1 MDPRPQADDAEPL
14 ASHAHFLR
22 VLARRLL
29 FDPAAADDV
38 AQRALLLALQR
49 KPGQEKV
56 RSLREWL
63 SGVVRNFAR
72 SGLREE
78 QRRSERERAAARP
91 EALPSAAD
99 AAARLETV
107 ERLVAAVRRLD
118 EPYRSTIVLRYFD
131 ALKPGAIA
139 KRSNVPVETV
149 RTRLKRAL
157 ERLRA
162 DLDAKHGGDRAAWG
176 LALLPTALP
185 SGGVLGGIPASVAL
199 HALAFGGLGALA
211 MSSKVKLAVAGVCAA
226 AATAAIVH
234 FGFDDGARPR
244 PADAAAHASAPRAL
258 EGAAAPATPTASAA
272 DTPAPTAERAK
283 EATPA
288 AAPATAAPFVV
299 HGRTLNFAGKPL
311 AHRHVKLARHDG
323 YEIGDKPEA
332 SAIVESDDDGAFAW
346 GLPLPVGTVTLTA
359 VEDEP
364 DFWGDSVRA
373 LVFSGDAPA
382 PLDVTLHAFDLE
394 VVGRV
399 TGEHDEPLGD
409 AHVAGGGGAADC
421 DENGEYSFR
430 ACSTLRNAW
439 MTVHASGYVPN
450 EALIQLPGPSKPFVQ
465 NFRLRPGTTIRGRVV
480 DPAGAPIPGARVR
493 GNYCDVTTSGA
504 DGRYELR
511 GIDPQ
516 QSEAYLDVTHPDFAT
531 TNEVVTVAG
540 AALHDVVLQRGST
553 VRGFVV
559 DADGKLARAARVWIG
574 MDADVAGTPN
584 VFAHDD
590 GAFTFTH
597 VRPGEQRVGARLAG
611 RPSVQRGV
619 VVPADPP
626 RLDRIE
632 LRFERGHVLAG
643 IVRDPDGR
651 PIAGASV
658 LTRRNPSNFD
668 VYTKSDEKGRFRLEA
683 VPAETTL
690 VEAYAA
696 GFESAELHGFVLDR
710 EDLELVMTRGGGLAG
725 TVVDAATGAPLD
737 NFRIRFV
744 SPHLAA
750 GESVGSNY
758 ESTWHDPGRTFRA
771 TKGIWTTT
779 GEALPLH
786 SIFGVEANADGYAP
800 AYDFHVVASASPDA
814 AACVLRLGRG
824 TRVEGTVVDPRG
836 APVAGAFVELSIGGV
851 RRNYFEEK
859 RGDPRWSVR
868 SGGDGT
874 FTIEAASAGEGWLT
888 VTHPDFLPAQDGP
901 FTIAAA
907 GPVGARTIALGR
919 GGAIEGVAI
928 GDDGR
933 PVAGAAVLCFDP
945 RDSGT
950 GKPPPSTT
958 TGGDGR
964 FRFDHVRAGTV
975 QVSLVERLQWDTV
988 NRWSARAT
996 VVDDATTSIRLEATG
1011 DARITGRIEG
1021 DRSKFSAVRVGAQWL
1036 GPAGADAPAG
1046 AEAGDG
1052 ELRDRGVF
1060 ASGERFEF
1068 PRLAAGRWRVTG
1080 RGRSTDDERT
1090 WSARAEVT
1098 VAAGDV
1104 AEVTLRLAPSK

>member
-1 MDPRPQADDAEPL
+1 
-14 ASHAHFLR
+14 
-22 VLARRLL
+22 
-29 FDPAAADDV
+29 
-38 AQRALLLALQR
+38 
-49 KPGQEKV
+49 
-56 RSLREWL
+56 
-63 SGVVRNFAR
+63 
-72 SGLREE
+72 
-78 QRRSERERAAARP
+78 
-91 EALPSAAD
+91 
-99 AAARLETV
+99 
-107 ERLVAAVRRLD
+107 
-118 EPYRSTIVLRYFD
+118 
-131 ALKPGAIA
+131 
-139 KRSNVPVETV
+139 V

-199 HALAFGGLGALA
+199 HALVFGGLGALA
-211 MSSKVKLAVAGVCAA
+211 MSSKVKLAVAGAFAA

-234 FGFDDGARPR
+234 FGFGDGARPR
-244 PADAAAHASAPRAL
+244 SPDAAAHAGAPLAA
-258 EGAAAPATPTASAA
+258 EGAAAPTTPTASAA

-288 AAPATAAPFVV
+288 TTPTTTAPFVV
-299 HGRTLNFAGKPL
+299 HGRTLDFAGKPL
-311 AHRHVKLARHDG
+311 AHLHVKLARHDG
-323 YEIGDKPEA
+323 YETDGKPDA
-332 SAIVESDDDGAFAW
+332 TATVESGDDGAFEW
-346 GLPLPVGTVTLTA
+346 GLPLPAGTVTLTA

-364 DFWGDSVRA
+364 DFWGDPERA

-382 PLDVTLHAFDLE
+382 PLDVTLHAFDLD
-394 VVGRV
+394 VTGRV

-430 ACSTLRNAW
+430 ACSTLRQTW
-439 MTVHASGYVPN
+439 MIVHASGYVPN
-450 EALIQLPGPSKPFVQ
+450 EALVQLPGPPRPFVQ

-480 DPAGAPIPGARVR
+480 DTAGAPISGARVC
-493 GNYCDVTTSGA
+493 GNYRDVSTSGA

-516 QSEAYLDVTHPDFAT
+516 ESEAYLDVTHPDFAT
-531 TNEVVTVAG
+531 TNEVVTIAG
-540 AALHDVVLQRGST
+540 ASLHDVVLQRGST
-553 VRGFVV
+553 VLGVV
-559 DADGKLARAARVWIG
+559 FDTDGKPARAARVWIG

-584 VFAHDD
+584 VLAHDD
-590 GAFTFTH
+590 GAFAFTH
-597 VRPGEQRVGARLAG
+597 VRPGEQRIGARLAG

-626 RLDRIE
+626 LLDGIE
-632 LRFERGHVLAG
+632 LRFVRGHVLAG
-643 IVRDPDGR
+643 IVRDPEGR

-658 LTRRNPSNFD
+658 LTRRNPSNYD

-696 GFESAELHGFVLDR
+696 GFESAQLHNVPLDR
-710 EDLELVMTRGGGLAG
+710 EDVELVMARGGGLAG
-725 TVVDAATGAPLD
+725 TVVDAATGAPLES
-737 NFRIRFV
+737 FRVRFV
-744 SPHLAA
+744 SPHVAA
-750 GESVGSNY
+750 GERGGSNY
-758 ESTWHDPGRTFRA
+758 ESTWQDPGRTFHS

-786 SIFGVEANADGYAP
+786 SIFGVEASADGYAP
-800 AYDFHVVASASPDA
+800 TYDFHVVASASPDPA
-814 AACVLRLGRG
+814 ALVLRLGRG

-836 APVAGAFVELSIGGV
+836 APVAGAFVELSIGGI
-851 RRNYFEEK
+851 RRNWFEEK
-859 RGDPRWSVR
+859 SGDPRWSVR
-868 SGGDGT
+868 SGDDGT
-874 FTIEAASAGEGWLT
+874 FTIEGASAGEGWLT
-888 VTHPDFLPAQDGP
+888 VTHPDFLPAEDGP
-901 FTIAAA
+901 FAIAAA
-907 GPVGARTIALGR
+907 GPAGARTIALAR
-919 GGAIEGVAI
+919 GGAIDGVAI

-933 PVAGAAVLCFDP
+933 PVAGGSVMCFDP
-945 RDSGT
+945 RLSGT

-964 FRFDHVRAGTV
+964 FRFEHVRAGTV

-996 VVDDATTSIRLEATG
+996 VVDDATTSIRLEGTG

-1021 DRSKFSAVRVGAQWL
+1021 DRSKFSAIRVDAQWL
-1036 GPAGADAPAG
+1036 GPAGADAPKEG
-1046 AEAGDG
+1046 EAGDG
-1052 ELRDRGVF
+1052 ELRDRGIF

-1068 PRLAAGRWRVTG
+1068 PRVAAGRWRISC
-1080 RGRSTDDERT
+1080 RGRSTADERT
-1090 WSARAEVT
+1090 WSALTEVT
-1098 VAAGDV
+1098 VAAGDG